1 MKKSLKKTFFGL
13 FIIIPSIFLVFFYMT
28 YNKALLFEEGAFIDV
43 SPGESL
49 NSVISNLE
57 DSYGFDKKFQTKFIM
72 RVLSIEDNITI
83 GRHDLSNV
91 RTVKDLTRNLTSAT
105 IHTSITLLEGWSV
118 NEISKYLSDHKDLRI
133 FDGEIFKQKCNDL
146 DFIKNDLI
154 DEMGFYNVKSLE
166 GFLFPET
173 YKVDSYITEEDLI
186 KIFIEEYLNQTKY
199 LREDINDIYR
209 TMIIASIIEAE
220 TNNIDEMD
228 TISSVY
234 NNRIKK
240 GMLLQADP
248 TVLYYMTEKDLKTFK
263 TSKPGTRAFGR
274 VWKKYKKMDNPYN
287 TYKYIIPPGPINSP
301 GVEAIKAAINPAR
314 TNHLFMVMNNKLGR
328 HLFSDNEKDHLRN
341 IRRN

>member
-1 MKKSLKKTFFGL
+1 MKKSFKKTFFGL
-13 FIIIPSIFLVFFYMT
+13 FIIIPSIFLVFFYIT
-28 YNKALLFEEGAFIDV
+28 YNKATPFKEGDFLDV

-49 NSVISNLE
+49 NSVIISLQDE
-57 DSYGFDKKFQTKFIM
+57 YGFDKSFQTKFIM
-72 RVLSIEDNITI
+72 RLLSIEDNITI

-91 RTVKDLTRNLTSAT
+91 RTIKDLTNNLTSAT
-105 IHTSITLLEGWSV
+105 IYTSITLLEGWSI
-118 NEISKYLSDHKDLRI
+118 NEISKYLSNHKDLQI
-133 FDGEIFKQKCNDL
+133 FNENVFKQKCHDL

-154 DEMGFYNVKSLE
+154 DDMGFYSVKSLE

-173 YKVDSYITEEDLI
+173 YKVDSYVTEENLI
-186 KIFIEEYLNQTKY
+186 KIFVEEYLDQTKY
-199 LREDINDIYR
+199 LREDIDNIYK

-220 TNNIDEMD
+220 TNNVDEMD

-248 TVLYYMTEKDLKTFK
+248 TVLYYMTEKDLRKFK
-263 TSKPGTRAFGR
+263 NSKPGTKAFGS

-287 TYKYIIPPGPINSP
+287 TYKYILPAGPINSP
-301 GVEAIKAAINPAR
+301 GIDAIKAAINPAR
-314 TNHLFMVMNNKLGR
+314 TSHLFMVMNNKLGR